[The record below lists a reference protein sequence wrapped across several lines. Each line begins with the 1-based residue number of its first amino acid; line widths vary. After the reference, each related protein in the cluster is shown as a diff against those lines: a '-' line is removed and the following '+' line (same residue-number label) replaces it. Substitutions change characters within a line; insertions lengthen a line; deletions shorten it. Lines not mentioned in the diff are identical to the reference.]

1 MVTNSLQIWRVRVS
15 TLILWAAAA
24 ACLVFWALR
33 LATPAGAAVVAVA
46 PPAPVSV
53 DLQAL
58 AQVLGAGPAL
68 PVAQAAAAPSR
79 YTLQGLLAGRY
90 SGRGAAVIGVNGQPA
105 KAFPI
110 GALVDEGLVLQ
121 SVGVQQARLGPS
133 LQGDATV
140 TLELPIK
147 Q

>member
-15 TLILWAAAA
+15 TLILWAAAG

-33 LATPAGAAVVAVA
+33 LATPAGAAIVAVA

-68 PVAQAAAAPSR
+68 PVAQAPAAPSR
-79 YTLQGLLAGRY
+79 YTLLGLLAGRD
-90 SGRGAAVIGVNGQPA
+90 SGRGGAVIGVNGQAA
-105 KAFPI
+105 KAFAV
-110 GALVDEGLVLQ
+110 GAQVDDGLVLQ
-121 SVGVQQARLGPS
+121 SVGVQEARLGPTR
-133 LQGDATV
+133 QGDATV
-140 TLELPIK
+140 TLDLPIK
-147 Q
+147 K